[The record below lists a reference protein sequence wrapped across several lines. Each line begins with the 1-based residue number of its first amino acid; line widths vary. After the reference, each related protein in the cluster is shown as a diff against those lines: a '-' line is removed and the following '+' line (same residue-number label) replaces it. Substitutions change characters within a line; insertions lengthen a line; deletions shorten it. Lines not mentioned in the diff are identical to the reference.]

1 MQVSSG
7 ENESSIDSICSATE
21 YTAMMD
27 SLREDFSQ
35 KLKVTEDHRQE
46 RSTQSNCYHKDQLL
60 NDENPRLPPEVRDQE
75 EEEEEEF
82 SFVCANPSGPLISAE
97 DIFQNGMIRPIYTL
111 CSRDDLLFA
120 EDVRIKAKTST
131 PLMFMEERNETE
143 GPCCVWSGGHT
154 GSRNQQPCKKRSFT
168 RFSKPRRIREF
179 VLPSSRLLGNDAFIL
194 FNQKY
199 YSSKHPTEAGTTT
212 SKNVLDQEKKKELM
226 RRMLSSS
233 THKLNLFLR
242 NRAIQGGDKQK
253 SYLP

>member
-7 ENESSIDSICSATE
+7 ENESSIDSSCSATE
-21 YTAMMD
+21 YTEMMD

-46 RSTQSNCYHKDQLL
+46 RSTQSNCCHKHQLL
-60 NDENPRLPPEVRDQE
+60 NDENPRLPPE
-75 EEEEEEF
+75 
-82 SFVCANPSGPLISAE
+82 
-97 DIFQNGMIRPIYTL
+97 NGMIRPIYTL

-179 VLPSSRLLGNDAFIL
+179 VLPSSRLLGNDALIL

-199 YSSKHPTEAGTTT
+199 YSSKHPTAAGTTT
-212 SKNVLDQEKKKELM
+212 SKNVLDQEKKKEQM

-233 THKLNLFLR
+233 KHKLHLFLR